1 MVALRLLAEG
11 GGGPNLELSW
21 LLYAGMAFLLVTI
34 LVGWLTSSGER
45 DQVEAAQEAPGSK
58 RGRKEK

>member
-11 GGGPNLELSW
+11 GGAPNLELSW
-21 LLYAGMAFLLVTI
+21 LLAAGIVFLFVTI

-45 DQVEAAQEAPGSK
+45 DQVEAAQDAPRLK
-58 RGRKEK
+58 RGRRAG